1 MLGQLKDRFLS
12 LQEEISASVV
22 KQLAPSDNE
31 FARQEPKKRDLEA
44 GSDLL
49 ETWQCQWEALHI
61 ANERNAK
68 TADRCD
74 RLISAIKKRSK
85 QQKDDVNTLE
95 NHLPKVNQGIKEVM
109 VKLGQLESL
118 LGDVEISLLAL
129 EDTIDAREMQ
139 EQQLDQRFQLAMYQ
153 ERRKAEFNELANKL
167 QAEHEKKRDFY
178 QSKMKKHYQQQFD
191 QDMKKYRESSSSL
204 QVPAR
209 HDPDASLESV
219 DLDDPEDLK
228 LEKFLNDDVYDVSPL
243 PKDETPVLKVDAD
256 DISDNQVPI
265 NIIPD
270 SPTTAATSRAESMY
284 FTPDATTDKLSE
296 ISLN

>member
-22 KQLAPSDNE
+22 KQLTPSDSND
-31 FARQEPKKRDLEA
+31 FRCQEPKKKALEA

-49 ETWQCQWEALHI
+49 ETWQCQWEDLHI
-61 ANERNAK
+61 LNERNAK
-68 TADRCD
+68 AADRCD
-74 RLISAIKKRSK
+74 KLISGIKKRSK
-85 QQKDDVNTLE
+85 QQKDDVTTLV
-95 NHLPKVNQGIKEVM
+95 NHLPKVNEGIKEVM

-167 QAEHEKKRDFY
+167 QAEHEKKREFY

-191 QDMKKYRESSSSL
+191 QDVQKYKESSSL

-219 DLDDPEDLK
+219 DLDDPEDQR

-243 PKDETPVLKVDAD
+243 PKDETPVLKND
-256 DISDNQVPI
+256 DDDMSDKVPI

-284 FTPDATTDKLSE
+284 FTPDATTEKLSE